1 MNELQAARERYLVH
15 LVVERGLAATTLDSY
30 RRDLEAWLVF
40 LDAQGVRC
48 AQDVRRATV
57 QEFLSQETEKGRAAT
72 TRSRR
77 LSTLRGFHRFLALEG
92 LVGDSPLEGMRSPR
106 RAQKLPSVLTV
117 LEMERLLASP
127 SAESPLGQRDRAA
140 LELTYACGLRVS
152 ELCSLP
158 LEALDRPARLLRVV
172 GKGSRER
179 LVPVGTAALDAVSR
193 YQGDGRLRLV
203 RGRQVPTL
211 IVNSRG
217 GRLSRMGFWKI
228 LRGHALQVGIDK
240 PLSPHTLR
248 HTFATHLLQGG
259 ADLRVV
265 QELLGHADISTTQ
278 IYTRVDHQYLDEVY
292 RTFHPRA

>member
-15 LVVERGLAATTLDSY
+15 LIVERGLANTTLESY
-30 RRDLEAWLVF
+30 RHDLDSWLAF
-40 LDAQGVRC
+40 LDDRGVIL
-48 AQDVRRATV
+48 AKDVDRTEVHEYLA
-57 QEFLSQETEKGRAAT
+57 QETEQGHAAA

-77 LSTLRGFHRFLALEG
+77 LSTLRGFHRFLALDG
-92 LVGDSPLEGMRSPR
+92 LSQDSPLEGVRSPR
-106 RAQKLPSVLTV
+106 RGRKLPTVLSI
-117 LEMERLLASP
+117 LEMERLLNSP
-127 SAESPLGQRDRAA
+127 EAQTPLGQRDRAA

-152 ELCSLP
+152 EICGLP
-158 LEALDRPARLLRVV
+158 LEALDRPGRLLRVM

-179 LVPVGTAALDAVSR
+179 LVPVGRAALSAIER
-193 YQGDGRLRLV
+193 YESDGRVRLV

-211 IVNSRG
+211 VVNVRG
-217 GRLSRMGFWKI
+217 GPLSRMGFWKL
-228 LRGHALQVGIDK
+228 LRKHAQNAGIER
-240 PLSPHTLR
+240 PMSPHSLR

-278 IYTRVDHQYLDEVY
+278 IYTQVDHQYLDEVY

>member
-1 MNELQAARERYLVH
+1 MNELHAACERYLVH
-15 LVVERGLAATTLDSY
+15 LVVERGLAQTTLDSY
-30 RRDLEAWLVF
+30 RHDLDTWFHFLETQGISQARDIERQV
-40 LDAQGVRC
+40 
-48 AQDVRRATV
+48 V
-57 QEFLSQETEKGRAAT
+57 QEFLAQQTEQGHAAT

-92 LVGDSPLEGMRSPR
+92 LAEDSPLEGVRSPR
-106 RAQKLPSVLTV
+106 RSRTLPRVLSV

-127 SAESPLGQRDRAA
+127 SPESALGQRDRAA

-152 ELCSLP
+152 EICSLP
-158 LEALDRPARLLRVV
+158 LEALDRPARLLRVL
-172 GKGSRER
+172 GKGARER
-179 LVPVGTAALDAVSR
+179 LVPVGSKALEAVAR
-193 YQGDGRLRLV
+193 YQSEGRFLLV

-211 IVNSRG
+211 LVNARG
-217 GRLSRMGFWKI
+217 GSLSRMGFWKI
-228 LRGHALQVGIDK
+228 LRRHAVAVGIDK
-240 PLSPHTLR
+240 TLHPHTLR